1 MSLRSW
7 LSSFKFPA
15 VLAMAALGAG
25 CSNYHYKGYQGDWQP
40 ELMVP
45 YDLSKGAADAPVVY
59 FATTRYRA
67 LGVKFHRLLLATH
80 VDGELLEGAG
90 RRSIL
95 DISGEQALRLTP
107 GEHTLTWCWVSMNA
121 LGTGGGK
128 CGLTASGVKFQPGQR
143 YVVDFSNANE
153 IKGPP
158 GGEMMLIHIKSEIRN
173 LDTGEVVFSR
183 QGGAEGSISQSVK

>member
-45 YDLSKGAADAPVVY
+45 YDLSKGTADAPVVY

-67 LGVKFHRLLLATH
+67 LGVKFHR
-80 VDGELLEGAG
+80 
-90 RRSIL
+90 R
-95 DISGEQALRLTP
+95 
-107 GEHTLTWCWVSMNA
+107 CWPLMWM
-121 LGTGGGK
+121 
-128 CGLTASGVKFQPGQR
+128 ASCSKVQDAARF
-143 YVVDFSNANE
+143 
-153 IKGPP
+153 
-158 GGEMMLIHIKSEIRN
+158 
-173 LDTGEVVFSR
+173 
-183 QGGAEGSISQSVK
+183 